1 MGILARTKR
10 AATAGAAT
18 TGARIERVTRKALS
32 FTKPVSLLDLS
43 DEQVSVLV
51 EEVVEG
57 WTTQF
62 SDIAYDPDADE
73 H

>member
-1 MGILARTKR
+1 MGILARTKK
-10 AATAGAAT
+10 AATQGAT
-18 TGARIERVTRKALS
+18 TAGGRIERVTRKALS

-43 DEQVSVLV
+43 DEQLSVLV
-51 EEVVEG
+51 DEVVEG

-62 SDIAYDPDADE
+62 SDIAYDPDADG